1 MTDTHTLLQ
10 QAHSALDKAHKAVR
24 DGRTV
29 LLAALATSDDPRA
42 KAISAALASKVSKAW
57 DLDSAQSAVSGGSG
71 NSPAVGGSGVD
82 GEVAAL
88 RRLTALTV
96 PDPADVADRA
106 ARLRSAG
113 ARADATAGTPA
124 ADARRVAGLLR
135 AGLSHHQEHGD
146 STCPLCGVGTL
157 DETWRAAAAVEADRF
172 GILAKEADNADL
184 QLRGA
189 LAAAHALVER
199 RPDILGTDPAS
210 GLTAAEVVDSVAE
223 GAAGAQAAWDAWDGL
238 RAVVDPAVLADE
250 LVVRHTALVTAVD
263 ALRSNARS
271 RLDGL
276 ETAWSPLARQ
286 AQDWLDT
293 ARRARSRQPH
303 LAALKEAGDFLKRLL
318 ERLRDE
324 RLAPFAAQQQAIWG
338 ELRQESNVDLGPV
351 RLRGTATRRRLVL
364 DVTVDGAGGTAFGVM
379 SQGELHALGLAL
391 FLPRATV
398 PESPFRFVV
407 IDDPVQAMDPAK
419 VDGLARVLLC
429 TAETRQVVVF
439 THDDRLADAVRRFSP
454 SAFPTYHLDVIRAEQ
469 SVVDIRPSLD
479 PASRWL
485 NEAEA
490 LTLTDGLPDDIKA
503 ALVPAF
509 CRSAVDAVFLD
520 IHRCRRLAAG
530 DRHHDVEAAITAA
543 RRTGSKAALAIF
555 NDTAQ
560 EKKVASYITNKWGAS
575 AGGFYRTI
583 KERGHE
589 PWAGD
594 LSDLMRQSTDLVGKL
609 GELR

>member
-1 MTDTHTLLQ
+1 M
-10 QAHSALDKAHKAVR
+10 
-24 DGRTV
+24 

-42 KAISAALASKVSKAW
+42 TAISAALASKVSKAW
-57 DLDSAQSAVSGGSG
+57 DLDNAQSAVSGGSG
-71 NSPAVGGSGVD
+71 NSTAAGGSGID

-88 RRLTALTV
+88 RRLTALTA

-106 ARLRSAG
+106 AQLRSAV

-135 AGLSHHQEHGD
+135 AGLSHRQEHGD
-146 STCPLCGVGTL
+146 SACPLCGVGTL
-157 DETWRAAAAVEADRF
+157 DGTWRVAAAAEADRF
-172 GILAKEADNADL
+172 GVLAKEADDADL
-184 QLRGA
+184 RLRDA

-199 RPDILGTDPAS
+199 RPDILGTDPTS
-210 GLTAAEVVDSVAE
+210 GLTAAKVVDAVAE
-223 GAAGAQAAWDAWDGL
+223 GAVRAQGAWDGL
-238 RAVVDPAVLADE
+238 RAVVDPAALADE

-263 ALRSNARS
+263 ALRSAARS
-271 RLDGL
+271 RLGGL

-324 RLAPFAAQQQAIWG
+324 RLAPFATQQQAIWA

-364 DVTVDGAGGTAFGVM
+364 DVTVDGTGGTALGVM
-379 SQGELHALGLAL
+379 SQGELHTLGLAL

-419 VDGLARVLLC
+419 VDGLARVLLR

-454 SAFPTYHLDVIRAEQ
+454 STFPTYHLDVIHAEQ

-479 PASRWL
+479 PATRWWTGWT
-485 NEAEA
+485 EC
-490 LTLTDGLPDDIKA
+490 TGI
-503 ALVPAF
+503 
-509 CRSAVDAVFLD
+509 
-520 IHRCRRLAAG
+520 
-530 DRHHDVEAAITAA
+530 
-543 RRTGSKAALAIF
+543 RT
-555 NDTAQ
+555 
-560 EKKVASYITNKWGAS
+560 V
-575 AGGFYRTI
+575 
-583 KERGHE
+583 
-589 PWAGD
+589 
-594 LSDLMRQSTDLVGKL
+594 
-609 GELR
+609 